1 MKSFFAW
8 LDDRTGIGP
17 LLHESLYEN
26 IPGGSRWRYVS
37 GSMLVFAFIT
47 QVITGLFLWMAYSP
61 GSQNAWESV
70 YYIQNEMA
78 GGWLLRGVHHF
89 MAQAMV
95 VLLPLHMLQVIVD
108 KAYKAP
114 REINFWFG
122 LVLMLLV
129 LGLSLTGYLLP
140 WDQKGYWATK
150 VATNL
155 MSLAPGGQYLQ
166 KVVVGG
172 SDYGHHTLTRFFAMH
187 AGVLPALLVLFLAL
201 HVAMFRKHGI
211 TAEPSAK
218 RPDQFFWPHQVFK
231 DSIACLILLVIV
243 LVAVVHADI
252 GGVLTGNLPVEHR
265 GAELGAP
272 ADAAEEYSAA
282 RPEWYFLFLFQL
294 LKKFKSEFFGAI
306 VLPGLV
312 MLFLF
317 AMPLTGKVKYG
328 HIVNVVVFVS
338 LLVGSIYLTSEAMH
352 EDKYATL
359 YTYDAEKHAGD
370 AEAEKRYKEPFEA
383 SRKYLA
389 AVEQGEREYERIRE
403 LIEFY
408 GIPRDGARALQR
420 DDPETQGPRLFQRNC
435 ASCHSYVDDE
445 GNGIAASEVS
455 APNLYGF
462 ATPAWFRRILSA
474 DDKSTAEVEGI
485 TSHSMFGKTK
495 HASGEMVDF
504 VNGNLKNL
512 VDAKKQAL
520 DDLIAALAA
529 EASLISRRDEDAKAR
544 ADDALQRGK
553 KALSMT
559 FEDSACTDCH
569 KFHDKGDIG
578 AAPDL
583 TGYGSYEWLKA
594 FISDPSDDRFY
605 GDKNDRM
612 PQFAAHPEMPAKN
625 LLSEHDVDMLV
636 RWLRGDDKDLHLK
649 KLALAAAEQESPAA
663 TTQATAPPE
672 PQPASAEPAS
682 LGARLFKTNCAR
694 CHSYL
699 DADGKGF
706 AGPQPKEDGSPNGG
720 PNLYGFASRAWL
732 NGFLDPEKIV
742 TNEYF
747 GNTAHGKKD
756 KNGKYKEGAMV
767 EFVELTLSGLSK
779 ADRTALDQI
788 IATLSA
794 EAALPAQREADE
806 TAANDGTIESGRDAM
821 INTFGC
827 TDCHTFHKDGDPLGP
842 DLTGYGS
849 VEWLIGMISDPK
861 AKRFYPESNDRMPA
875 FAAHADMPEM
885 NRLSAEELQSLA
897 RWIRGEEAIQAS
909 DASK

>member
-17 LLHESLYEN
+17 LMHEALYEN
-26 IPGGSRWRYVS
+26 IPGGSRWRYVT
-37 GSMLVFAFIT
+37 GSMLVFAFVT

-70 YYIQNEMA
+70 YYIQNEMQ

-114 REINFWFG
+114 REINFWLG

-218 RPDQFFWPHQVFK
+218 RRDQFFWPHQVFK

-243 LVAVVHADI
+243 LVAVVHADV
-252 GGVLTGNLPVEHR
+252 GGVLTGDLPVEHR

-338 LLVGSIYLTSEAMH
+338 LLVGAVYLTGEAMH
-352 EDKYATL
+352 EDQYATL
-359 YTYDAEKHAGD
+359 HKYEPGKYANDEV
-370 AEAEKRYKEPFEA
+370 AEKRYDEPFDA

-389 AVEQGEREYERIRE
+389 AVQQGEQEYERVRE

-462 ATPAWFRRILSA
+462 ATPAWFRRILST
-474 DDKSTAEVEGI
+474 DDKSTVDVEGI
-485 TSHSMFGKTK
+485 TSHSVFGKTK

-512 VDAKKQAL
+512 QGAKKQSL
-520 DDLIAALAA
+520 DDLIATLAA

-544 ADDALQRGK
+544 AAGTIDRGQ

-559 FEDSACTDCH
+559 FEDTACTNCH

-583 TGYGSYEWLKA
+583 TGYGSYQWLKA

-605 GDKNDRM
+605 GDNNDRM
-612 PQFAAHPEMPAKN
+612 PEFAPHPEMPAKD
-625 LLSEHDVDMLV
+625 LLTEHDVDMLV
-636 RWLRGDDKDLHLK
+636 RWLRGDDKNLHLK
-649 KLALAAAEQESPAA
+649 KLALAAADQQSPGAAPQIAAQQEASPA
-663 TTQATAPPE
+663 TQPTP
-672 PQPASAEPAS
+672 AEPES

-699 DADGKGF
+699 DAEGQGF
-706 AGPQPKEDGSPNGG
+706 PGPQPKEDASPNGG
-720 PNLYGFASRAWL
+720 PNLYGFASRGWL
-732 NGFLDPEKIV
+732 NEFLDPEKIV
-742 TNEYF
+742 TKEYF
-747 GNTAHGKKD
+747 GNTAHAKQD
-756 KNGKYKEGAMV
+756 SNGNYKEGGMV
-767 EFVELTLSGLSK
+767 EFVDLTLSGLSK
-779 ADRTALDQI
+779 ADRTALDQV
-788 IATLSA
+788 IAALSA
-794 EAALPAQREADE
+794 EAALPSQHDADE
-806 TAANDGTIESGRDAM
+806 AATNDGTIESGRAAM
-821 INTFGC
+821 IDNFGC
-827 TDCHTFHKDGDPLGP
+827 TDCHKFHDDGDLGMGP

-849 VEWLIGMISDPK
+849 VEWLIGMISNPK
-861 AKRFYPESNDRMPA
+861 AERFYPESNDRMPA
-875 FAAHADMPEM
+875 FALHPDMPEM
-885 NRLSAEELQSLA
+885 NRLSPDELQSLA
-897 RWIRGEEAIQAS
+897 KWIRGEE
-909 DASK
+909 K